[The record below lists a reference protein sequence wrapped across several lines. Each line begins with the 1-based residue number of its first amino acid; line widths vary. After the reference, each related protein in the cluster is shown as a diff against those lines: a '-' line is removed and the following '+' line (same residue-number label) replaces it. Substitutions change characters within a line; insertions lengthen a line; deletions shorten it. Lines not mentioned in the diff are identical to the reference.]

1 MFAIY
6 TPNGRT
12 FSGPLEELYRVQK
25 TMVSEKSRSFEEID
39 ELSLINKKGYK
50 PSNKALDAYNKV
62 ISKPDQKEL
71 ICHAYQIMT
80 SPVELI
86 THSDVLTSVIE
97 KFTRLPYQEFP
108 IINSQQQLI
117 GSLSRQQLYEYI
129 LKHGTTSK
137 GDKTKNV
144 QTLFLNEQSKVYTAE
159 PVTDI
164 RRIAALQVN
173 NHLHTIPILEG
184 NGKMVGIISRTDIIK
199 AVSMDP
205 PLSLWC

>member
-50 PSNKALDAYNKV
+50 PSNKVLDAYNKV